1 MDYAKEE
8 LGKIVTALEAYI
20 ELLKKE
26 KFTKD
31 KHPNINFQK
40 ERLSKIKKDLENF

>member
-1 MDYAKEE
+1 MDYTKEE
-8 LGKIVTALEAYI
+8 LQEIVIALEAYI
-20 ELLKKE
+20 KLLQKE

-31 KHPNINFQK
+31 KHSNINFQK